1 MKILITCSTSVTGKK
16 LLESLSQDFETTST
30 DVSDSNS
37 DEFSVCQLDHD
48 QQTDNLVEG
57 VDLIV
62 NVGYGG
68 QSGDDRKLID
78 YHTRCIYNLL
88 TAASNAGVKRVIN
101 LSTLKL
107 YESLTENLAVTENW
121 ATQPNPNDVN
131 VLCAHLCEMVVKE
144 FARDNKFQVTN
155 LRLGFNI
162 GDKEC
167 SSTIT
172 DNDFIHAVKSSI
184 NANPNVPW
192 EVIHVQS
199 KVPNQRFI
207 TRYSQSVLGV
217 PE

>member
-1 MKILITCSTSVTGKK
+1 MKILITCSKSIIGKK
-16 LLESLSQDFETTST
+16 LLEGLSQDFEMIST

-37 DEFSVCQLDHD
+37 DEFSECQLNHD
-48 QQTDNLVEG
+48 QQTDNLVDG

-68 QSGDDRKLID
+68 QSGNDRKLID

-88 TAASNAGVKRVIN
+88 TAASNVGVKRVIN

-107 YESLTENLAVTENW
+107 YESLTENLAITENW

-131 VLCAHLCEMVVKE
+131 VLCAHLCEMIFKE
-144 FARDNKFQVTN
+144 FARDHKFQVTN

-162 GDKEC
+162 ADNEC

-184 NANPNVPW
+184 NANPNAPW